1 MHTLDLRVSTLLPL
15 IFFLLL
21 ILWYDYVVNP
31 VTIWAAQD
39 EGGVVENEGIEND
52 IGMISLLLNS

>member
-1 MHTLDLRVSTLLPL
+1 VSTLLPL

-52 IGMISLLLNS
+52 IGMISPLF